1 MTYGQRVQ
9 FNPLTAV
16 AFGSITASY
25 AAFGAELPK
34 PAHLIRLNNST
45 NQDVVISAD
54 GTTDHLRIASNSFVL
69 LDFASNRVSDNA
81 YFVAQGTQFY
91 IKYVAAPSSGSAW
104 IEVITAAGGV

>member
-25 AAFGAELPK
+25 VAFGAPMPK

-45 NQDVVISAD
+45 NQDILISAD
-54 GTTDHLRIASNSFVL
+54 GVTDNLRIASNSFVL
-69 LDFASNRVSDNA
+69 LDFTSNRVSDNA
-81 YFVAQGTQFY
+81 YFVPQNTQFY
-91 IKYVAAPSSGSAW
+91 IKYVSAPGSGSAW
-104 IEVITAAGGV
+104 IEVITAAGGI